1 MKLAFLLLI
10 IKSLAKNFKLNK
22 ESLNNVLIKYL
33 AKMQSYLYYKFAI

>member
-22 ESLNNVLIKYL
+22 ESLNNVLQNDSKNE
-33 AKMQSYLYYKFAI
+33 